1 MINETEEIIPR
12 DHRSGYA
19 AIFGL
24 PNAGKSTLLNAL
36 LDTRLSI
43 TSARPQTTRQ
53 NVLGILNSP
62 KLQVIFLDTPGM
74 VKPKYALH
82 KRMNKQ
88 IDSALS
94 DADLLIMIVDVSAHK
109 HPVDIDLQRIKASSA
124 TSILV
129 LSKIDLIDRNK
140 LLPLI
145 ELYEEWHK
153 FNAIIPICALKEEGV
168 DELKNEIEKCLP
180 YSPPYYPKDM
190 LTDQPEK
197 FFVAELI
204 RERIFRSFHEEIPYA
219 TGVLINS
226 FKERPNGKDYIEAII
241 VVERD
246 SQKGILIGAG
256 GQKLKKVGSIARKAI
271 EEFLGRP
278 VYLDLRV
285 RVRANWRRDENK
297 LNQLGY

>member
-1 MINETEEIIPR
+1 MNENEEIIPR
-12 DHRSGYA
+12 DHRAGYA

-36 LDTRLSI
+36 LDMRISI
-43 TSARPQTTRQ
+43 TSPRPQTTRQ
-53 NVLGILNSP
+53 NVLGILNDP
-62 KLQVIFLDTPGM
+62 KMQVVFLDTPGM

-88 IDSALS
+88 INTALS
-94 DADLLIMIVDVSAHK
+94 DADLLIMIIDASAHK
-109 HPVDIDLQRIKASSA
+109 HPAEIDLQRIKAASA
-124 TSILV
+124 NSILV
-129 LSKIDLIDRNK
+129 LSKIDLIDRKK

-145 ELYEEWHK
+145 DVYKDWYD
-153 FNAIIPICALKEEGV
+153 FNAIVPVSSLKAEGL
-168 DELKNEIEKCLP
+168 DDLKTEIRKYLP

-204 RERIFRSFHEEIPYA
+204 RERIFHSFHEEIPYA

-226 FKERPNGKDYIEAII
+226 FKERPRGKDYIEAII

-278 VYLDLRV
+278 VYLELRV
-285 RVRANWRRDENK
+285 RVRANWRRDEKK